1 VVNNQMLVVVNII
14 QKYVGTKSQ

>member
-1 VVNNQMLVVVNII
+1 VNNQMLVVVNII